1 MVYKDFHELDIWRN
15 GYKLLMEVYTLT
27 ECFPDFEKYSLL
39 SQIVRSA
46 NSIIAN
52 IAESHGRYSFADKIR
67 VLYIVRGE
75 IMETRSHLSVAFGR
89 KYISIEKFIEINDCY
104 KKLTIDVNK
113 YIGALK
119 SI

>member
-1 MVYKDFHELDIWRN
+1 MVYKDFHELDIWKN

-52 IAESHGRYSFADKIR
+52 IAESHGRFGFADKVR

-75 IMETRSHLSVAFGR
+75 IMETRSHLAVAFGR
-89 KYISIEKFIEINDCY
+89 KYISIEKFIEINTGY
-104 KKLTIDVNK
+104 KRLAIDTNK
-113 YIGALK
+113 YIASLK
-119 SI
+119 NI